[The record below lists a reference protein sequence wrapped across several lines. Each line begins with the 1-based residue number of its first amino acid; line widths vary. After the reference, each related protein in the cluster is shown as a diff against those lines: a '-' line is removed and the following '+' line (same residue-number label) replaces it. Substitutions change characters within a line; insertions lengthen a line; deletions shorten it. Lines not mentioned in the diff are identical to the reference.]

1 LNQKY
6 VEGLVLF
13 MLNWQ
18 TKDQLIAL
26 LTKLVEHPSVTG
38 SNQEISIAEF
48 IHILLKQLPYFQ
60 ENPDLLQLHP
70 INDGRLYVT
79 ALVKKPNVSKTVIL
93 LSHFDVVEV
102 EDYGSW
108 KSLAFRPEELT
119 NEYLKN
125 KHLFSPSIQ
134 EDLESGDWL
143 FGRGTMD
150 MKAGLALQM
159 SMIERAVYGE
169 FNGNLLLLTVPDEEA
184 NSAGMI
190 GAVPKVVELA
200 QTYNL
205 DYTACLNS
213 EPMFSK
219 YPGDENFYMYTGSI
233 GKTLPGFF
241 CYGKETHVGEPFSG
255 LNANLMVSELTKV
268 LELNTDFC
276 EVVEGEVTP
285 PPTSLMQRDLKL
297 EYSVQIPHS
306 AVVMYNVLFMKRSLN
321 EMTNLLIDQMK
332 KAAGNI
338 EQHYLHHVEKYSKLE
353 PFKYPKMK
361 VSVFTYDQLWKL
373 AKEKYGKEE
382 IGRRQNYLISNRF
395 EQGDR
400 DFSTKLVQE
409 LALLCKEH
417 APMIVLFYSPPFYPA
432 VLSSDK
438 EIISSTKEQLVS
450 YAMQK
455 HGISI
460 RPLHYFSGLSDLSF
474 IGLQGSKE
482 ELNPLLM
489 NMPLYERGYALPVEE
504 LSNLQVPVINVGPF
518 GKDAHQWTERLH
530 VPISFEI
537 FPDLISKTIE
547 ALLGYEKTGS

>member
-1 LNQKY
+1 MLRWQSK
-6 VEGLVLF
+6 EQLV
-13 MLNWQ
+13 
-18 TKDQLIAL
+18 AL
-26 LTKLVEHPSVTG
+26 LSKLVEHPSVTG
-38 SNQEISIAEF
+38 TNQEVSMAEY
-48 IHILLKQLPYFQ
+48 IHIQLQQLPYFQ
-60 ENPDLLQLHP
+60 ENPELLQLHP

-79 ALVKKPNVSKTVIL
+79 SLVKKPNVTKTVIL

-108 KSLAFRPEELT
+108 KNLAFRPQELT

-134 EDLESGDWL
+134 EELESGNWL

-159 SMIERAVYGE
+159 SMIERAVNGD

-190 GAVPKVVELA
+190 GAVPKLVELA
-200 QTYNL
+200 HTYDL

-255 LNANLMVSELTKV
+255 LNANLMVSELTKA

-276 EVVEGEVTP
+276 EVFEGEVTP
-285 PPTSLMQRDLKL
+285 PPTSLMQKDLKL

-332 KAAGNI
+332 KATQNI
-338 EQHYLHHVEKYSKLE
+338 EQHYIRHVEQYIKLE
-353 PFKYPKMK
+353 PFKHPKMK
-361 VSVFTYDQLWKL
+361 VNVFTYEQLWKL
-373 AKEKYGKEE
+373 AIQKHGKEE
-382 IGRRQNYLISNRF
+382 IERRQNYLVANRF

-409 LALLCKEH
+409 LALLCKEY
-417 APMIVLFYSPPFYPA
+417 APMIVLFYSPPFYPP
-432 VLSSDK
+432 VLSSNE
-438 EIISSTKEQLVS
+438 EIISSTREYLVS
-450 YAMQK
+450 YAKKQ
-455 HGISI
+455 HGITI
-460 RPLHYFSGLSDLSF
+460 KPLHYFSGLSDLSF

-489 NMPLYERGYALPVEE
+489 NMPLHERGYELPLKE
-504 LSNLQVPVINVGPF
+504 LSNLQIPVINVGPF

-530 VPISFEI
+530 VPISFEL

-547 ALLGYEKTGS
+547 GLLGYEKTDS